1 MSDIGAQLGT
11 VGTREIGTWERQG
24 SASRV
29 GSGLVDDLVR
39 ALTDTDD
46 RSSSPLRSALFDTTD
61 PAFIARTL
69 GELVAESLAP
79 ISAVQFL
86 RSGVGLVLGAIL
98 EDGRAVVVKIHRWN
112 VTSDR
117 LAAVQRVQQL
127 LADEGLPAPR
137 PLVEPL
143 PLGSGIVTI
152 EELRPGATAD
162 GHRPPVRES
171 VAAGLAAFI
180 DVASQIDP
188 IPAVGQGSL
197 TPSADDPLWGEP
209 HDLRFDFEATS
220 AGAEGI
226 DEVADKARQ
235 ELARASLADVVAHL
249 DWRVENL
256 GFSGHELTAIYDWD
270 SVGLAPE
277 PAAVGH
283 AAGQF
288 STDWRIGHTTLPSI
302 AEMRSF
308 VRDYELHRGTQF
320 DPDERAV
327 LDAANLLLC
336 AYGARCQHSDRT
348 LFPEASGPPDTGWE
362 NLLLERQTHS
372 LR

>member
-1 MSDIGAQLGT
+1 MF
-11 VGTREIGTWERQG
+11 V
-24 SASRV
+24 RV
-29 GSGLVDDLVR
+29 GWRPDRRTTATVPTDRVSVSCRHDPVDARVR
-39 ALTDTDD
+39 ALADTDD
-46 RSSSPLRSALFDTTD
+46 EASSPLRLALFDTTD
-61 PAFIARTL
+61 PSFIARTL

-79 ISAVQFL
+79 ISTVEFL

-98 EDGRAVVVKIHRWN
+98 QNGRAVVVKVHGWR

-127 LADEGLPAPR
+127 LADGGLPAPR
-137 PLVEPL
+137 PLIEPM
-143 PLGSGIVTI
+143 PLGSGIATI
-152 EELRPGATAD
+152 EELRAGAPAD
-162 GHRPPVRES
+162 GHRPAVRES

-180 DVASQIDP
+180 NAASHP
-188 IPAVGQGSL
+188 EPAPVLDHGAL
-197 TPSADDPLWGEP
+197 TPSPDGPLWGEP
-209 HDLRFDFEATS
+209 HDLRFDFGATCS
-220 AGAEGI
+220 GAEWI
-226 DEVADKARQ
+226 DELAEQARRHLV
-235 ELARASLADVVAHL
+235 EASLPNVVAHL

-256 GFSGHELTAIYDWD
+256 GFSGHEITGIYDWD

-283 AAGQF
+283 AAAQF
-288 STDWRIGHTTLPSI
+288 STDWRIGYTSLPSV

-320 DPDERAV
+320 DPDELVV

-336 AYGARCQHSDRT
+336 AYGARCQHSDRI
-348 LFPEASGPPDTGWE
+348 LDPELSGPPNAGWE
-362 NLLLERQTHS
+362 NLLLERRTHS

>member
-1 MSDIGAQLGT
+1 MF
-11 VGTREIGTWERQG
+11 V
-24 SASRV
+24 RV
-29 GSGLVDDLVR
+29 GWRPDSRTTAPIPTDRVDDSCRHDPVDALVR
-39 ALTDTDD
+39 ALADTDD
-46 RSSSPLRSALFDTTD
+46 EASSPLRLALFDTTD

-79 ISAVQFL
+79 ISTVEFL

-98 EDGRAVVVKIHRWN
+98 QDGRAVVVKVHRWR

-117 LAAVQRVQQL
+117 LAAVQRVQRL

-137 PLVEPL
+137 PLIEPL
-143 PLGSGIVTI
+143 PLGSGIATI
-152 EELRPGATAD
+152 EELRAGAPAD
-162 GHRPPVRES
+162 GHRPAVRES

-180 DVASQIDP
+180 SAASHIEP
-188 IPAVGQGSL
+188 VPALDHGAL
-197 TPSADDPLWGEP
+197 TPSPDGPLWGEP

-220 AGAEGI
+220 SGAEWI
-226 DEVADKARQ
+226 DELAERARRHLV
-235 ELARASLADVVAHL
+235 EASLPNLVAHL

-256 GFSGHELTAIYDWD
+256 GFSGHEITAIYDWD

-283 AAGQF
+283 AAAQF
-288 STDWRIGHTTLPSI
+288 STDWRIGYATLPSL

-308 VRDYELHRGTQF
+308 VRSYELHRGTQF
-320 DPDERAV
+320 DPDELVV

-348 LFPEASGPPDTGWE
+348 LAPELSGPPNTGWE
-362 NLLLERQTHS
+362 NLLLERRTHS

>member
-1 MSDIGAQLGT
+1 M
-11 VGTREIGTWERQG
+11 E
-24 SASRV
+24 
-29 GSGLVDDLVR
+29 DLVR
-39 ALTDTDD
+39 ALTETDD
-46 RSSSPLRSALFDTTD
+46 RSSSPLRLALFDTTD
-61 PAFIARTL
+61 PEFIARTVN
-69 GELVAESLAP
+69 ELVADSLAP

-86 RSGVGLVLGAIL
+86 RSGVGLVLGAVL
-98 EDGRAVVVKIHRWN
+98 QDGRAVVVKVHRWR

-127 LADEGLPAPR
+127 LADEDLPAPR

-143 PLGSGIVTI
+143 PLASGIATI
-152 EELRPGATAD
+152 EELRAGAQAD
-162 GHRPPVRES
+162 GHRPAVRES

-180 DVASQIDP
+180 DAASHIEP
-188 IPAVGQGSL
+188 VPALDHGAL
-197 TPSADDPLWGEP
+197 TPSPDGPLWSEP

-220 AGAEGI
+220 GGAEWI
-226 DEVADKARQ
+226 DELAEQARQ
-235 ELARASLADVVAHL
+235 HLVGASLPNLVAHL

-256 GFSGHELTAIYDWD
+256 GFSGHEITAIYDWD

-283 AAGQF
+283 AAAQF
-288 STDWRIGHTTLPSI
+288 STDWRIGNTTLPSV

-308 VRDYELHRGTQF
+308 VRDYELHRGTRF
-320 DPDERAV
+320 DPDELAV

-348 LFPEASGPPDTGWE
+348 LAPEVCGPPNTGWE
-362 NLLLERQTHS
+362 NLLLERRTHS